1 MLQNK
6 HNNMIHRFDSPSKRR
21 RSTEPVDSS
30 EVQENCAPE
39 HFFKKLRHRRIMTAN
54 PCDSLNNTLHP
65 AFVYPFSKRCYKSV
79 RLQFPMCKFPA
90 VMLLSFKPVLL
101 RR

>member
-1 MLQNK
+1 M
-6 HNNMIHRFDSPSKRR
+6 
-21 RSTEPVDSS
+21 EPVDSS

-39 HFFKKLRHRRIMTAN
+39 HFLKKLRHRRIMTAN
-54 PCDSLNNTLHP
+54 LCDSLNNTLHP
-65 AFVYPFSKRCYKSV
+65 ASVYPFNKRCYKSV

>member
-1 MLQNK
+1 
-6 HNNMIHRFDSPSKRR
+6 
-21 RSTEPVDSS
+21 
-30 EVQENCAPE
+30 
-39 HFFKKLRHRRIMTAN
+39 MTAN
-54 PCDSLNNTLHP
+54 LCDSLNNMLHP